1 MTPYRKALIA
11 LTLATMVAYAVLIGL
26 GSRYLF
32 LGSEGLRPFDLRILG
47 YTYADATTYIALLTP
62 DQAAL
67 YVGPLRMLDTVFPI
81 LFGLWMGWVQ
91 WGITRNIH
99 PWSRVIMLIA
109 PAGFVMMDLA
119 ENALIAEMVQTTADT
134 LSEELVLRASSY
146 TISKYVTLAGALL
159 ALAALGVRWLRTRP
173 FPARAR

>member
-81 LFGLWMGWVQ
+81 LFGLWMGWLQ
-91 WGITRNIH
+91 WGIT
-99 PWSRVIMLIA
+99 
-109 PAGFVMMDLA
+109 
-119 ENALIAEMVQTTADT
+119 
-134 LSEELVLRASSY
+134 
-146 TISKYVTLAGALL
+146 YVTLAGALL